1 MGERVR
7 EAGPQLPQTGN
18 GDGIGGVPEGGPD
31 GAVEGFLCPT
41 CFLNFPT
48 PEVLQDHY
56 EAEHI
61 EPAANYL
68 CPVCKARLNS
78 QQELEKHYTTI
89 HSLKGKEEE
98 EEEEKGGG
106 GGGDNVM

>member
-1 MGERVR
+1 MP
-7 EAGPQLPQTGN
+7 PQIAGN
-18 GDGIGGVPEGGPD
+18 GEGPDGGPG

-41 CFLNFPT
+41 CFLSFPT
-48 PEVLQDHY
+48 PELLQDHY

-89 HSLKGKEEE
+89 HSLKGMVVE
-98 EEEEKGGG
+98 GVVLRCGQG
-106 GGGDNVM
+106 SRLGNASLTLSDMSVVRL